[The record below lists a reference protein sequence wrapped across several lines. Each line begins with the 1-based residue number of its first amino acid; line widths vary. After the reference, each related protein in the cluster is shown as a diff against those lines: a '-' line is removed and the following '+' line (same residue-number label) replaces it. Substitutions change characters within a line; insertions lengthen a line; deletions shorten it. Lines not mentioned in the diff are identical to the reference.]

1 VCAGIFCFVCPLC
14 RDREGFQTEMF
25 MMGIRVPARLPL
37 WEGKHTYPAMNRRHS
52 RCDASECV
60 CPGGREQAEN
70 EGPWQLLLCC
80 SCAAKGTHRFCSS
93 LERTASSC
101 AGPATGKRQSTWV
114 PLGRGRGWQGL
125 AAS

>member
-1 VCAGIFCFVCPLC
+1 EADNTCLICLDPVEHRPSYGTIMCPACKHAWFHRSCIQGHAVCAGIFCFVCPLC

-37 WEGKHTYPAMNRRHS
+37 REGRHTYPAMNQRHS

-70 EGPWQLLLCC
+70 EG
-80 SCAAKGTHRFCSS
+80 
-93 LERTASSC
+93 
-101 AGPATGKRQSTWV
+101 
-114 PLGRGRGWQGL
+114 
-125 AAS
+125 